1 MIRLDNAQISFNSF
15 NLNSGILEFEKGK
28 IYCITGPNGSG
39 KSTLLKIIG
48 LQLQPDSGSVSIE
61 GKTVDLSKSYDIL
74 KSRRDI
80 SYMLQDSRLFHTS
93 VFENAAYGLKI
104 RGFKTD
110 EIKERVNNILDL
122 LEIGHLASRSLKG
135 LSGGESQRVRLAR
148 NLVIDAA
155 VYILDE
161 PSAGLDTRGR
171 ELLAEILLSYNK
183 EKGATI
189 IFTSHHKEEAYR
201 LSPEI
206 ISVIDGKVSP
216 VPREN
221 VLIGQAEKAGEKL
234 YRFYNDKI
242 GHLYFSSDH
251 EIKNNISLAI
261 DPDEIILSL
270 TEVRT
275 SARNCLPGI
284 VKSIIETASALQL
297 TVTAGEDFSVLITKN
312 SLEEMKLAPGSIVFL
327 VFKATAVK
335 VIS

>member
-1 MIRLDNAQISFNSF
+1 MIRLDNAQISFNGF

-28 IYCITGPNGSG
+28 IYCLTGPNGSG
-39 KSTLLKIIG
+39 KSTLLKMIG
-48 LQLQPDSGSVSIE
+48 LQLRPDSGSVSIE
-61 GKTVDLSKSYDIL
+61 GKTVDHGMNNELL
-74 KSRRDI
+74 NRRRDI
-80 SYMLQDSRLFHTS
+80 SYMLQDSRLFNSS

-110 EIKERVNNILDL
+110 EIKERVNKILDL
-122 LEIGHLASRSLKG
+122 LEIGHLTSRSLKG

-148 NLVIDAA
+148 NLVIDTPL
-155 VYILDE
+155 YILDE

-183 EKGATI
+183 EKRATI

-221 VLIGQAEKAGEKL
+221 VLMGQAEKAGEKL

-251 EIKNNISLAI
+251 DIKNKISLAI
-261 DPDEIILSL
+261 DPEEIILSL
-270 TEVRT
+270 IEVHT
-275 SARNCLPGI
+275 SARNCLPGT
-284 VKSIIETASALQL
+284 VKSISDTPSALQL
-297 TVTAGEDFSVLITKN
+297 TVSSGEDFTVLITKN
-312 SLEEMKLAPGSIVFL
+312 SLEEMKLAPGSLVYL

-335 VIS
+335 VLN

>member
-1 MIRLDNAQISFNSF
+1 MIRLDNAQISFSGF

-39 KSTLLKIIG
+39 KSTLLKMIG
-48 LQLQPDSGSVSIE
+48 LQLQPDSGSVEIE
-61 GKTVDLSKSYDIL
+61 NKIVDLSKSYEIL

-80 SYMLQDSRLFHTS
+80 SYMLQDSRLFHAT

-104 RGFKTD
+104 RGFKTA
-110 EIKERVNNILDL
+110 EIKDRVNKMLKQ

-148 NLVIDAA
+148 NLVIEAPI
-155 VYILDE
+155 YILDE

-221 VLIGQAEKAGEKL
+221 VLTGKAEKTGKKL
-234 YRFYNDKI
+234 YRFFNEKI
-242 GHLYFSSDH
+242 GQLYFSSDH
-251 EIKNNISLAI
+251 EIKNKISLAI
-261 DPDEIILSL
+261 DPEEIILSL
-270 TEVRT
+270 TEVHT
-275 SARNCLPGI
+275 SARNCLPGT
-284 VKSIIETASALQL
+284 VKSIKETTSALQL
-297 TVTAGEDFSVLITKN
+297 TVTAGEDFTVLITKN
-312 SLEEMKLAPGSIVFL
+312 SLEEMMLAPGSIVYL

>member
-28 IYCITGPNGSG
+28 IYCLTGPNGSG

-48 LQLQPDSGSVSIE
+48 LQIQPDSGSVAFKDI
-61 GKTVDLSKSYDIL
+61 TVDYGKSDDLL
-74 KSRRDI
+74 KKRRNI
-80 SYMLQDSRLFHTS
+80 SYMLQHSRLFHS
-93 VFENAAYGLKI
+93 SAFENAAYGLKI
-104 RGFKTD
+104 RGFNPA
-110 EIKERVNNILDL
+110 EIKERVNKMLDR

-148 NLVIDAA
+148 NLVIDAPI
-155 VYILDE
+155 YILDE

-171 ELLAEILLSYNK
+171 ELLAEILSSYNK

-221 VLIGQAEKAGEKL
+221 VLIGQAEKTGEKL

-251 EIKNNISLAI
+251 PINDKVSLAI
-261 DPDEIILSL
+261 DPEEIILSL
-270 TEVRT
+270 TEVHT
-275 SARNCLPGI
+275 SARNCLPGT
-284 VKSIIETASALQL
+284 VKSIKETASALQL
-297 TVTAGEDFSVLITKN
+297 TVIAGEDFTVLITKN
-312 SLEEMKLAPGSIVFL
+312 SLEEMKLAPGSLVYL

-335 VIS
+335 VLN